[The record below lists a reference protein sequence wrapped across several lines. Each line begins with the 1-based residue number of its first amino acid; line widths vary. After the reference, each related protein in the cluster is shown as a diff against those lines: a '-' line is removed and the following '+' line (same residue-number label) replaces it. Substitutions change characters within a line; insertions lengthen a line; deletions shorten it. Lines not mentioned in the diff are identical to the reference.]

1 MKAHRSDIL
10 GVWARE
16 NGFEN
21 IARNHH
27 PQEVERRR
35 QQAVKRTNN
44 ENRRDYDN
52 KGKHRQG
59 AFLV

>member
-10 GVWARE
+10 GEWARE

-35 QQAVKRTNN
+35 QQAIKIVMLK
-44 ENRRDYDN
+44 D
-52 KGKHRQG
+52 
-59 AFLV
+59 VSMII

>member
-1 MKAHRSDIL
+1 MKAHRLDIL

-35 QQAVKRTNN
+35 QQAIKNSNAKRR
-44 ENRRDYDN
+44 EDDN
-52 KGKHRQG
+52 KGKHR
-59 AFLV
+59 

>member
-10 GVWARE
+10 GEWARE

-35 QQAVKRTNN
+35 QQAIKNSNAKRR
-44 ENRRDYDN
+44 EYDN
-52 KGKHRQG
+52 KGKHR
-59 AFLV
+59 

>member
-1 MKAHRSDIL
+1 MKAHRLDIL

-16 NGFEN
+16 NGFDH

-35 QQAVKRTNN
+35 QQALKRANT
-44 ENRRDYDN
+44 EKRRDYDN
-52 KGKHRQG
+52 KGKHR
-59 AFLV
+59 

>member
-1 MKAHRSDIL
+1 MKAHRLDIL

-35 QQAVKRTNN
+35 QQAIKNSNAKRR
-44 ENRRDYDN
+44 EYDN
-52 KGKHRQG
+52 KGKHR
-59 AFLV
+59 

>member
-35 QQAVKRTNN
+35 QQAIKNSNTKNN
-44 ENRRDYDN
+44 QCDTKMCFNY
-52 KGKHRQG
+52 
-59 AFLV
+59 